1 MTYTFALDNIKIEG
15 CNFKFKI
22 SKYIFLNKKKLPKF
36 SFCVILLLWM
46 TEPCNNSN
54 TVTTHESQVEFI
66 RYCAHLSSIPSL
78 PPSPLPPLPGCSPA
92 GGPVIPAAP
101 LCRPAGI
108 SPASAEQRTQLTGS
122 AVGAGG
128 VLLLEAWL
136 PYFLS
141 VSQALLVT
149 QNNENNAFC
158 CTDLVPL
165 CS

>member
-46 TEPCNNSN
+46 TAPWNNSN

-92 GGPVIPAAP
+92 GGPVIPAQTGGYFP
-101 LCRPAGI
+101 RLCWAADSADWQRCGSRRS
-108 SPASAEQRTQLTGS
+108 SPPRSLTSLLPVCQPGS
-122 AVGAGG
+122 SCNT
-128 VLLLEAWL
+128 E
-136 PYFLS
+136 
-141 VSQALLVT
+141 
-149 QNNENNAFC
+149 
-158 CTDLVPL
+158 
-165 CS
+165 